1 MQLSEE
7 AESSTT
13 RLPLHTIILLVRE
26 GLQSL
31 QDNLQDLAGADLIEE
46 AATQIQALFMAT
58 IKLLFVPDP
67 AFHVASSRI
76 FIPKLLECSALLQS
90 AHSVDTELL
99 DAPLKDAVL

>member
-7 AESSTT
+7 TEISTT
-13 RLPLHTIILLVRE
+13 QLPLHTIILLARE

-31 QDNLQDLAGADLIEE
+31 QDNLQDLAGPGLIEE
-46 AATQIQALFMAT
+46 AATQIQALFMAA

-67 AFHVASSRI
+67 AFHNASSRV

-90 AHSVDTELL
+90 THSVDTQLS
-99 DAPLKDAVL
+99 DAPLKTAVL